1 MTKKEK
7 QLEKEL
13 EKEISRVY
21 AESCH
26 GIQISVFDIGKVFA
40 VAKKAHSEGLDMRA
54 AIVSFVETIRK
65 N

>member
-1 MTKKEK
+1 MTRKEK
-7 QLEKEL
+7 QLEKAL
-13 EKEISRVY
+13 DNEISRVY
-21 AESCH
+21 AQSCS
-26 GIQISVFDIGKVFA
+26 GIQIDIFDISKVFA